1 MTQWT
6 EYDPEREARDYLARK
21 RADREERLMLR
32 IVMVLC
38 AIGFGSIIL
47 QVWP

>member
-6 EYDPEREARDYLARK
+6 EYDPEREARDYIARK
-21 RADREERLMLR
+21 RADREERNMLR
-32 IVMVLC
+32 LVMVLC
-38 AIGFGSIIL
+38 AIGFVSIIL